1 MRTLDRI
8 FRTRLLSLCLIAAA
22 VHVAAPADAAEILL
36 RPTAVCRSATVTLGD
51 VAEVRDSDRTV
62 AENLSRTALVPAPA
76 PGERRFITRRQVEE
90 VLVVRGLDMRAHRL
104 EGANMVEVT
113 RPAVVNTSAVQ
124 SISQAVASRAKRLV
138 EEAVAR
144 HLAEVSGE
152 SGWDVACRFDANHA
166 ALLADPHSQITVRGG
181 TPPYTGTQRFDL
193 VIDNPA
199 GRGTIPVVAEVT
211 PRRAVVVAVRSLPR
225 GAIIRREDV
234 ALSRDVDA
242 NTAADPDVCR
252 SLEEVIGK
260 EVATAIGQNRILTR
274 SDIRLPVLVRRNDVV
289 TVYVRASGI
298 RIRTVGRATAEGSQG
313 DLVEVE
319 SLDRKRRFY
328 ARVSGFQEVEVFA
341 RGVQVN
347 ETAAR

>member
-1 MRTLDRI
+1 MPTVDRM
-8 FRTRLLSLCLIAAA
+8 FRTRLVWMGLIVASLQ
-22 VHVAAPADAAEILL
+22 VVATARAAEILL
-36 RPTAVCRSATVTLGD
+36 RPTAVCRRSAVTLGD
-51 VAEVRDSDRTV
+51 VAEIRDADTTV
-62 AENLSRTALVPAPA
+62 AENLSQTVLVPAPA
-76 PGERRFITRRQVEE
+76 PGERRFLTRRQVEE
-90 VLVVRGLDMRAHRL
+90 VLVVRGLDMRAHRID
-104 EGANMVEVT
+104 GANMIEVT

-144 HLAEVSGE
+144 YLAETTGE
-152 SGWDVACRFDANHA
+152 SGWDVSCRFDANHA

-181 TPPYTGTQRFDL
+181 TPPYAGAQRFDL

-199 GRGTIPVVAEVT
+199 GRGTIPVVAEIA

-234 ALSRDVDA
+234 ALTRDVDA

-252 SLEEVIGK
+252 SLDEVVGK
-260 EVATAIGQNRILTR
+260 EAATAIGQNRILSR
-274 SDIRLPVLVRRNDVV
+274 RDVRLPVLVRRNDVV

-298 RIRTVGRATAEGSQG
+298 RIRTVGRAADEGSQG

-341 RGVQVN
+341 RGVQAN